1 MVENWINIIEEEDKC
16 RLTFLD
22 SCHII
27 LDDDDV
33 KYLINGLMDYLLFKE
48 IMVKA

>member
-1 MVENWINIIEEEDKC
+1 MVENWINITKDDDNC

-33 KYLINGLMDYLLFKE
+33 RHLIKGLMNYLVSKE